1 MSVRHSGLLIVAVL
15 VMRLTFLLLLSAF
28 TADAVLFA
36 ASLIVLTECL
46 MNYLYSLI
54 MLMMLLYT
62 CRPF

>member
-36 ASLIVLTECL
+36 ASLIVLAECL